1 MNPTLAGFIWFIQ
14 NVMGITTANLPTSAP
29 VIAFAYNL
37 AYNTVNAALANVPNN
52 DTTQPTIYATAVYNL
67 AGDYLINFAQDATP
81 TIDPPSFFNGLR
93 ASFGCNSF
101 TAGVI
106 NSTSD
111 EGTSES
117 MTVSKAFDELTIG
130 NLQNLHTPYGRAYLA
145 IAQSYGAL
153 WGLS

>member
-14 NVMGITTANLPTSAP
+14 NVMGITTANLPTTAP

-37 AYNTVNAALANVPNN
+37 AVNTVNISLANVPNN
-52 DTTQPTIYATAVYNL
+52 DPTQPTIYATAVYNL
-67 AGDYLINFAQDATP
+67 AGDMLINFAQDT
-81 TIDPPSFFNGLR
+81 PPSTFFADMR

-101 TAGVI
+101 VSGVI

-117 MTVSKAFDELTIG
+117 MTVPEAFTQLTISQ
-130 NLQNLHTPYGRAYLA
+130 LQNLKTPYGRIYLG
-145 IAQSYGAL
+145 IAQSYGSL